1 MPFWPLRPVRAQN
14 QLRFGLNPQQ
24 LPTVMRRQ
32 AFGFG
37 PARSFCVSCFEN
49 SLCNSVST
57 MGCSPHSM
65 RWSISS
71 PGCSA
76 VVAQGWLQRHPKSR
90 GTGIKRTDGKFLEKM
105 DAARLIAFFSTLAG
119 QRNGRQ
125 GKEREVIKWPIPL
138 WILAKVG
145 ICLSSLAEVETGQ
158 NRPNSNLKFEI
169 GQ

>member
-24 LPTVMRRQ
+24 PPTVMRRQ

-37 PARSFCVSCFEN
+37 PARSFCVSCCEN

-90 GTGIKRTDGKFLEKM
+90 GTGIMRATSNTRSGCSTQPRTI
-105 DAARLIAFFSTLAG
+105 RII
-119 QRNGRQ
+119 R
-125 GKEREVIKWPIPL
+125 
-138 WILAKVG
+138 
-145 ICLSSLAEVETGQ
+145 SSRHH
-158 NRPNSNLKFEI
+158 RPHPDHHPPPTKKLPVAVVCF
-169 GQ
+169 